1 MTTQL
6 QKPLRGK
13 EKPRL
18 KLKGMKEWLWF
29 VDKLLEK
36 YASRE
41 LYDKFVEGNYAFT
54 QDIKN
59 EWWAFYMGN
68 SKWICYAREYNDWAL
83 SLESEYNTLFKKRK
97 EVQPFIRF
105 ISYISVLLA
114 PKFHEQ
120 LDEET
125 KSEVKEN
132 ITIIK

>member
-6 QKPLRGK
+6 QKPLSVK
-13 EKPRL
+13 EKPKL

-41 LYDKFVEGNYAFT
+41 LYDKFVQGGYAFT
-54 QDIKN
+54 QEIKN
-59 EWWAFYMGN
+59 EWFAFYMGN
-68 SKWICYAREYNDWAL
+68 GKSICYAREYNEWAL
-83 SLESEYNTLFKKRK
+83 SLESEYNTLFKKRASA
-97 EVQPFIRF
+97 QPFIRF